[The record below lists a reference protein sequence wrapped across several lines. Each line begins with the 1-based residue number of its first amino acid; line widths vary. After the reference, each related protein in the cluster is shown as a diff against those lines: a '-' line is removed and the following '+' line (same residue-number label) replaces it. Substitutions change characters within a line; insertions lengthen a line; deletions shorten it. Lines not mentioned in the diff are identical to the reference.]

1 LAISTKM
8 SPKLIIDLIYNFE
21 SLSVTNY
28 LIKLRIKYAKQ
39 KIVEGYLY
47 KFSIEA
53 LFLESGFKSPQTFY
67 RNFKK
72 FEGITPKKYHNSL
85 R

>member
-1 LAISTKM
+1 MA
-8 SPKLIIDLIYNFE
+8 
-21 SLSVTNY
+21 NY

-39 KIVEGYLY
+39 KIAEGYLD

-53 LFLESGFKSPQTFY
+53 LLFESGFNSPQTFY

-72 FEGITPKKYHNSL
+72 FEGITPKDYHDSL